1 MLLFYSNG
9 IPASNVH
16 RTMYV
21 NVSMPFIAL
30 DARKY
35 HDFGIGT
42 YIQHLIREYA
52 SMQHPRDF
60 LLFIAPED
68 AKTVV
73 FPEGVKTVITPYR
86 KYSLGEILSFGR
98 QINDTKVSV
107 FHSPHYTLPIGL
119 KSKSIVTIH
128 DLIHLRFPQF
138 FSLLQRSYSYG
149 MIWHAI
155 HDSCFIITDS
165 EFTKLDILRSFHVR
179 EEKIIPIHLGVSE
192 QFHRRAAP
200 SLVMDFKLNFKLEYP
215 YILFVG
221 NTKPHKGLDVLL
233 RAFKEVLT
241 LFPEVD
247 LVFAGGTPESEKS
260 LQALMNTPVLS
271 RRVKS
276 LGRISNDELIL
287 AYQGAEMF
295 VLPSLYEGFGLPALE
310 AMACGIPVIV
320 SDAGS
325 LPEVVGNAAII
336 CESEN
341 HGMFAEAIMNLLR
354 DPMLKNAMIEK
365 GKNRSA
371 GFSWRATA
379 QKTLEIY
386 EKTM

>member
-1 MLLFYSNG
+1 
-9 IPASNVH
+9 
-16 RTMYV
+16 
-21 NVSMPFIAL
+21 MPFIAL

-42 YIQHLIREYA
+42 YIQHLIREYP
-52 SMQHPRDF
+52 SLQHSHSF
-60 LLFIAPED
+60 LLFIAPEE
-68 AKTVV
+68 AKMIV
-73 FPEGVKTVITPYR
+73 FPEGFKTVVSPYR
-86 KYSLGEILSFGR
+86 KYSLGEMFFFAR
-98 QINDTKVSV
+98 QINDNNVSV
-107 FHSPHYTLPIGL
+107 FHSPHYTLPIRL

-138 FSLLQRSYSYG
+138 FSLLQRSYSYS

-155 HDSCFIITDS
+155 HDSRFIITVS
-165 EFTKLDILRSFHVR
+165 EFTKLDILRSFRVR
-179 EEKIIPIHLGVSE
+179 EEKIIPIPLGVSE
-192 QFHRRAAP
+192 EFRQSTP
-200 SLVMDFKLNFKLEYP
+200 SFLVEEFKIKFNIEYP

-221 NTKPHKGLDVLL
+221 NTKPHKGLNVLL

-241 LFPEVD
+241 LFPELD
-247 LVFAGGTPESEKS
+247 LVFVGGTPDSDKS
-260 LQALMNTPVLS
+260 LQMLMNNPVLS
-271 RRVKS
+271 KRVKS
-276 LGRISNDELIL
+276 LGRISKDELIL

-336 CESEN
+336 CKSGN
-341 HGMFAEAIMNLLR
+341 DGMFAEAIMNLLR
-354 DPMLKNAMIEK
+354 NPILKNEMIEK
-365 GKNRSA
+365 GKTHSA
-371 GFSWRATA
+371 GFPWRATA
-379 QKTLEIY
+379 QKTLEVY

>member
-1 MLLFYSNG
+1 MRENIMISGSEL
-9 IPASNVH
+9 
-16 RTMYV
+16 
-21 NVSMPFIAL
+21 
-30 DARKY
+30 
-35 HDFGIGT
+35 

-200 SLVMDFKLNFKLEYP
+200 SLVMDFKLNFKL
-215 YILFVG
+215 
-221 NTKPHKGLDVLL
+221 D
-233 RAFKEVLT
+233 
-241 LFPEVD
+241 
-247 LVFAGGTPESEKS
+247 TP
-260 LQALMNTPVLS
+260 TFF
-271 RRVKS
+271 S
-276 LGRISNDELIL
+276 LGIPSLTKASMSSCAPLKKSSLCFRKLIWFL
-287 AYQGAEMF
+287 LVE
-295 VLPSLYEGFGLPALE
+295 LPSP
-310 AMACGIPVIV
+310 
-320 SDAGS
+320 
-325 LPEVVGNAAII
+325 
-336 CESEN
+336 
-341 HGMFAEAIMNLLR
+341 
-354 DPMLKNAMIEK
+354 
-365 GKNRSA
+365 KNRC
-371 GFSWRATA
+371 RR
-379 QKTLEIY
+379 
-386 EKTM
+386 